1 MYSISRRD
9 IPLAQ
14 QAIQAGHAA
23 LEHAYTFGRPPDQHP
38 SYIHLT
44 IRDKA
49 SLEQLRAR
57 LNAAGIET
65 AEFHEP
71 YQDWGLTA
79 ISCLLTEENRHL
91 LKGLQLW
98 KLPTQPEQQARPA
111 EPKTI
116 PVAAPR
122 ELEKEAA

>member
-1 MYSISRRD
+1 MYAISRRD

-23 LEHAYTFGRPPDQHP
+23 LEHAYTYGRLPDQHP

-44 IRDKA
+44 IRDQA
-49 SLEQLRAR
+49 ALEQLRAR
-57 LNAAGIET
+57 LHAAGIDT

-79 ISCLLTEENRHL
+79 ISCLLTEETRHL
-91 LKGLQLW
+91 LKGLPLW
-98 KLPTQPEQQARPA
+98 KLPTQPAHDARPA
-111 EPKTI
+111 SPTKV
-116 PVAAPR
+116 VAV